1 MKKVLLLKTSGKM
14 KTKISFT
21 RWTLIIQ
28 KLKKRPSSFEEI
40 SDFLEEESD
49 IQGYDFTVSLR
60 TFQRDVKDIE
70 SVFGIEIKYDRSQ
83 GVYRIAEDAN
93 SGIKERMLEAFD
105 TFNAL
110 QISER
115 VSDYIHFENRKS
127 KGTENLYGLLHAIK
141 NKQLISFTYHKF
153 WEEQSEQR
161 TIEPY
166 SLKEF
171 ANRWYIL
178 GYDASRKAIR
188 SFALDRLSDLEIKK
202 QKFIPSTDFDAELY
216 YKNSFGIISPEE
228 GQKPEEI
235 IISCDAFQGKYIKAL
250 PFHHSQQIIKDD
262 ENELII
268 KLFLVPTY
276 DFVQEILSKGKTIK
290 ILQPQSLIDEVKQI
304 YQAALSQYGD

>member
-1 MKKVLLLKTSGKM
+1 M

-49 IQGYDFTVSLR
+49 IQGYDFMVSLR

-115 VSDYIHFENRKS
+115 VSDHIHFENRKS

-202 QKFIPSTDFDAELY
+202 QKFIPSTDFDAELC

>member
-1 MKKVLLLKTSGKM
+1 M
-14 KTKISFT
+14 KTKISFN

-28 KLKKRPSSFEEI
+28 KLKKRPSSFDEI
-40 SDFLEEESD
+40 FDFLEEESE
-49 IQGYDFTVSLR
+49 IQGYDFAVSLR
-60 TFQRDVKDIE
+60 TFQRDLKDIE

-115 VSDYIHFENRKS
+115 VSDHIHFENRKS

-202 QKFIPSTDFDAELY
+202 QKFIPSTAFDADLY
-216 YKNSFGIISPEE
+216 YKNSFGIISPEK

-235 IISCDAFQGKYIKAL
+235 MISCDAFQGKYIKAL

-262 ENELII
+262 ENEMII
-268 KLFLVPTY
+268 RLFLVPTY

-304 YQAALSQYGD
+304 YQAALEQY